1 MSEFGNLQVDVRV
14 PQGKGAA
21 RQLRLAG
28 KIPAVVYGRG
38 QDNVT
43 LSIDPLALRK
53 ATDPARE
60 YNTFFKLAIHK
71 DGKQVGTENCI
82 VVDIQVDPLRHAIQH
97 VDFMRVDP
105 KEDVVRH
112 VPVRTTGR
120 AAGVMKGGRIKT
132 FRRTVRVAAK
142 PAEIPVEIV
151 IDVTPLD
158 MGQSIRMRDVVLEN
172 ARIDEPPDAPLA
184 LCELAK
190 VAKEEAAAEGAKPAA
205 AAAGG
210 AAAAP
215 AAKAAPAKSDK
226 KDKK

>member
-1 MSEFGNLQVDVRV
+1 MSDFGNLQVEVRV

-60 YNTFFKLAIHK
+60 YNTFFKLAVHK
-71 DGKQVGTENCI
+71 DGKQVGTETCI
-82 VVDIQVDPLRHAIQH
+82 VVDIQVDPLRHVIQH

-105 KEDVVRH
+105 NADVVRH

-142 PAEIPVEIV
+142 PADIPVEIV
-151 IDVTPLD
+151 VDVTPLD
-158 MGQSIRMRDVVLEN
+158 MGQSIRMRDVTLEN
-172 ARIDEPPDAPLA
+172 ARIDESPDAMLA

-190 VAKEEAAAEGAKPAA
+190 VAKEDLPAEGAKPAA
-205 AAAGG
+205 AAG
-210 AAAAP
+210 APAAP
-215 AAKAAPAKSDK
+215 AAKAAPAKAEKKSDK
-226 KDKK
+226 K